1 MDYKENILVCEVYYG
16 LRESVGWHNF
26 SEEQYEES
34 DSKGNCES
42 LI

>member
-1 MDYKENILVCEVYYG
+1 MDYKENILGCEVYYG
-16 LRESVGWHNF
+16 LRARRLHNF